1 MVLEVLVYKFN
12 LVGKYYENLDTLI
25 ELIKKMEKKHILA
38 EFLLDCISIA
48 KENPELPPH
57 HIIKI
62 AKKKR
67 N

>member
-1 MVLEVLVYKFN
+1 
-12 LVGKYYENLDTLI
+12 VGKYYENLDTLI

-67 N
+67 D